1 MFDRMSLPGRFRR
14 RRKAWWPAE
23 LALVK
28 GGGQAALEF
37 AHGCRGRL
45 ALGLS
50 PALLPDGGGSRQA
63 QVAGGRDP
71 RAIVRAVL
79 GLILALHLFWIGTTS
94 LLVLSYKFIQPS
106 ATVLMA
112 WRAWADGWKIRPAR
126 PLPLKTIP
134 VWLRSMLISVEDY
147 KFYEHHGFDFE
158 AIKRAYEIDKRL
170 DRPMYGGSTLTMQVA
185 RTLFLVPAKS
195 YLRKYLEVLVTVEL
209 EAILGKDRILELYFG
224 YAEWGKGLFGVEA
237 TTRRW
242 YDKGVRGLSRDEG
255 ARLVAILSS
264 PIKYRP
270 DWFGRSLILQER
282 YDFLA
287 RRYLPSLEPAAPGD
301 AAAVAGQGGG
311 ATSGAG
317 SPGVSAPGA
326 TTPEQALPAGTQSLQ
341 SPASELSPLP
351 APSPSTLTSP

>member
-1 MFDRMSLPGRFRR
+1 MYSLMSLPGRFRR

-23 LALVK
+23 LALAT
-28 GGGQAALEF
+28 GGSQAAREF
-37 AHGCRGRL
+37 THGCRGRL

-50 PALLPDGGGSRQA
+50 PALLPEPRSLPEA
-63 QVAGGRDP
+63 PSAGGPSP
-71 RAIVRAVL
+71 RAAFRAFL
-79 GLILALHLFWIGTTS
+79 GFVLALHVFWIGTTS

-112 WRAWADGWKIRPAR
+112 WRAWVDGWKIRPAR
-126 PLPLKTIP
+126 PLPLKTVP
-134 VWLRSMLISVEDY
+134 FWLRSMLISVEDY

-170 DRPMYGGSTLTMQVA
+170 NRPMYGGSTLTMQVA

-195 YLRKYLEVLVTVEL
+195 YLRKYLEVIVTVEL
-209 EAILGKDRILELYFG
+209 EAILGKDRILELYFD
-224 YAEWGKGLFGVEA
+224 YAEWGKGLFGIEA

-287 RRYLPSLEPAAPGD
+287 RRFLPSLEPSSPADASAVEGQGGATGSGAQKPEEAAPGASTAD
-301 AAAVAGQGGG
+301 
-311 ATSGAG
+311 
-317 SPGVSAPGA
+317 
-326 TTPEQALPAGTQSLQ
+326 QSLSVGAQ
-341 SPASELSPLP
+341 GLESPAAELSPAP
-351 APSPSTLTSP
+351 AIPSSTLSSP